1 MSIFM
6 LLGVGEALTL
16 KKCSR
21 QKKKKNN
28 NNNYSQVS
36 FLYSLSK
43 KEKEKK
49 KEVIKFPLFY
59 YLDYFPQ
66 MLGLRFLRMH

>member
-1 MSIFM
+1 MSVFM

-16 KKCSR
+16 KKCSW

-43 KEKEKK
+43 KGKK
-49 KEVIKFPLFY
+49 KVIKFPLFY

>member
-1 MSIFM
+1 M

-43 KEKEKK
+43 KGKK
-49 KEVIKFPLFY
+49 KSN
-59 YLDYFPQ
+59 
-66 MLGLRFLRMH
+66 